1 MEPDASFV
9 AADAYDQFVGRY
21 APQLAQEL
29 VAFAGVEAGMRAL
42 DVGCGPGGLTAVLAD
57 RLGAEN
63 VCGVE
68 PSEPFAEA
76 CRARVPGVTVHVG
89 AAELLPFDANS
100 FDVALSQLVVNF
112 MSDPLGGVREMAR
125 VTKPGGVVA
134 SCVWDYGGEMT
145 MLRAFWDAARE
156 IGAPGAAEADE
167 ADFAWCRDGELGEL
181 WRQAGLS
188 DVGTS
193 ALVVNVRYADFD
205 ELWAPFPRGI
215 GPAGS
220 FTAAL
225 EPDRRQALRVAF
237 RERLAAGEQAFV
249 LSGRAW
255 AARGTVA

>member
-1 MEPDASFV
+1 MGGAESFV

-29 VAFAGVEAGMRAL
+29 VTFADVEAGTRAL

-76 CRARVPGVTVHVG
+76 CRARVPGATVLVG
-89 AAELLPFDANS
+89 TAERLPFDADS

-145 MLRAFWDAARE
+145 MLRAFWDAAHE
-156 IGAPGAAEADE
+156 VGAPGASESDE
-167 ADFAWCRDGELGEL
+167 ANFPWCRKGELGEL
-181 WRQAGLS
+181 WVQAGLR
-188 DVGTS
+188 DVRTS
-193 ALVVNVRYADFD
+193 ALVATVRYADFA
-205 ELWAPFPRGI
+205 ELWAPFPQGI

-220 FTAAL
+220 FTASL
-225 EPDRRQALRVAF
+225 DPDRRQALRDAF
-237 RERLAAGEQAFV
+237 HERLGAGAQPFV

>member
-167 ADFAWCRDGELGEL
+167 ANFAWCRDGELGEL

-188 DVGTS
+188 DVRNVGARRQRPLRGLRRALGTVPARHRARRFLHRRARS
-193 ALVVNVRYADFD
+193 R
-205 ELWAPFPRGI
+205 P
-215 GPAGS
+215 PAG
-220 FTAAL
+220 A
-225 EPDRRQALRVAF
+225 PRRI
-237 RERLAAGEQAFV
+237 
-249 LSGRAW
+249 S
-255 AARGTVA
+255 